1 MSDTKINT
9 DTTQRLTERIN
20 EVLRSNV
27 PANRIQ
33 AITGLQRS
41 LISKLRRGEVKLDNV
56 TFKKAMTLYEYSEEI
71 KKARPHRRLGFLL
84 VGVVVFF

>member
-1 MSDTKINT
+1 MT

-20 EVLRSNV
+20 EVIGSNV

-41 LISKLRRGEVKLDNV
+41 LISKLRRGEVKLENV
-56 TFKKAMTLYEYSEEI
+56 TFQKAMTLYEYADEI
-71 KKARPHRRLGFLL
+71 LKEQ
-84 VGVVVFF
+84 

>member
-9 DTTQRLTERIN
+9 DTTQQLTERIN
-20 EVLRSNV
+20 EVIESNV

-41 LISKLRRGEVKLDNV
+41 LISKLRRDEIKLENV
-56 TFKKAMTLYEYSEEI
+56 TFQKAMTLYEYSDTILKEQ
-71 KKARPHRRLGFLL
+71 
-84 VGVVVFF
+84 

>member
-1 MSDTKINT
+1 MPNTKIDT
-9 DTTQRLTERIN
+9 ETTQRLTERIN

-41 LISKLRRGEVKLDNV
+41 LITRLRNGEYKLENV
-56 TFKKAMTLYEYSEEI
+56 TFKKAMTLYEYADEI
-71 KKARPHRRLGFLL
+71 LKEQ
-84 VGVVVFF
+84 

>member
-9 DTTQRLTERIN
+9 ETTQRLTERIN
-20 EVLRSNV
+20 DVLRSNV

-41 LISKLRRGEVKLDNV
+41 LITRLRNGEYKIENV
-56 TFKKAMTLYEYSEEI
+56 TFRKAMTLYEYADEI
-71 KKARPHRRLGFLL
+71 LKDQ
-84 VGVVVFF
+84 

>member
-1 MSDTKINT
+1 MQTVTDAKINT

-20 EVLRSNV
+20 QVLESNV

-41 LISKLRRGEVKLDNV
+41 LITRLRSGEVKLENV
-56 TFKKAMTLYEYSEEI
+56 TFQKAMTLYEYSDTILKEQ
-71 KKARPHRRLGFLL
+71 
-84 VGVVVFF
+84 

>member
-1 MSDTKINT
+1 MTDTKINT

-20 EVLRSNV
+20 QVLESNV

-41 LISKLRRGEVKLDNV
+41 LITRLRKGEVKLENV
-56 TFKKAMTLYEYSEEI
+56 TFQKAMTLYEYSDTILKEQ
-71 KKARPHRRLGFLL
+71 
-84 VGVVVFF
+84 

>member
-1 MSDTKINT
+1 MTDTKINT

-20 EVLRSNV
+20 QVLESNV

-41 LISKLRRGEVKLDNV
+41 LITYIRRDIFG
-56 TFKKAMTLYEYSEEI
+56 
-71 KKARPHRRLGFLL
+71 
-84 VGVVVFF
+84 

>member
-1 MSDTKINT
+1 MTDTKINT
-9 DTTQRLTERIN
+9 EATQRLTERIN

-41 LISKLRRGEVKLDNV
+41 LITRLRNGEYKLENV
-56 TFKKAMTLYEYSEEI
+56 TFKKAMTLYEYADEI
-71 KKARPHRRLGFLL
+71 LKEQ
-84 VGVVVFF
+84 

>member
-20 EVLRSNV
+20 EVLGSNV

-41 LISKLRRGEVKLDNV
+41 LITRLRNGEYKLENV
-56 TFKKAMTLYEYSEEI
+56 TFKKAMTLYEYSDEI
-71 KKARPHRRLGFLL
+71 LKEQ
-84 VGVVVFF
+84 

>member
-1 MSDTKINT
+1 MQTVTDAKINT

-20 EVLRSNV
+20 QVLESNV

-41 LISKLRRGEVKLDNV
+41 LITRLRSGEVKLENI
-56 TFKKAMTLYEYSEEI
+56 TFQKAMTLYEYSDKILKEQ
-71 KKARPHRRLGFLL
+71 
-84 VGVVVFF
+84 

>member
-1 MSDTKINT
+1 MTDAKINT

-20 EVLRSNV
+20 QVLESNV

-41 LISKLRRGEVKLDNV
+41 LITRLRSGEVKLENV
-56 TFKKAMTLYEYSEEI
+56 TFQKAMTLYEYSDTILKEQ
-71 KKARPHRRLGFLL
+71 
-84 VGVVVFF
+84 

>member
-1 MSDTKINT
+1 MPNTKINT
-9 DTTQRLTERIN
+9 ETTQRLTERIN

-41 LISKLRRGEVKLDNV
+41 LITRLRNGEYKLENV
-56 TFKKAMTLYEYSEEI
+56 TFKKAMTLYEYADEI
-71 KKARPHRRLGFLL
+71 LKEQ
-84 VGVVVFF
+84 

>member
-1 MSDTKINT
+1 MTDTKINT

-20 EVLRSNV
+20 EVLESNVNV

-41 LISKLRRGEVKLDNV
+41 LITRLRKDEVKLENV
-56 TFKKAMTLYEYSEEI
+56 TFQKAMTLYEYSDIILDE
-71 KKARPHRRLGFLL
+71 K
-84 VGVVVFF
+84 